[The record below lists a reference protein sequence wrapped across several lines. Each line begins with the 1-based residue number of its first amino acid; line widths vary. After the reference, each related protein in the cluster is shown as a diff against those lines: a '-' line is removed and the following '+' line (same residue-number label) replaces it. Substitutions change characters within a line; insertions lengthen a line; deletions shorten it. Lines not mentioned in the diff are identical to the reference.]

1 MDNET
6 HTKQNQIITRLI
18 SLLEIKYVYES
29 RFEGNDLLN
38 PLLIV
43 ILQGNCSSLTKE
55 LSFMVAKIF
64 QEETD
69 FLYRIFSFGYAQL
82 QLKEDNLFF
91 VNGCTWDNVIYHNPD
106 TELDMFYTYQI
117 PEKTLNNIQSAFEK
131 ECLKIAAFLDGATFF
146 IENNNLS
153 HAAYMLHQYIEL
165 WFRCAALFIMG
176 KERKSHSIKELQTYI
191 KAFAPEFGNLF
202 NTEIEEEQSLLKIL
216 DDAYVSTRYEN
227 NYHINL
233 EQINKTLEK
242 ANKIKSIT
250 TLLFKSRLD
259 ACTKLVVNPKE
270 INIPKEQCSPP
281 NDTELSNFIK
291 SLSEKDFSALKPYP
305 FKKGLYTTGIVTE
318 GYLDISFMI
327 SNLLKV
333 CIIAMEAEYC
343 STHSIPEPEHNIREV
358 LGYVLDMIPHN
369 EMELL
374 DTLRYLALETETK
387 ADERKKET

>member
-1 MDNET
+1 MDDEIHN
-6 HTKQNQIITRLI
+6 KQNQIINRLN

-29 RFEGNDLLN
+29 RVETAGIFK

-43 ILQGNCSSLTKE
+43 ILQENCSSLTKE
-55 LSFMVAKIF
+55 LSSMIAKIF

-69 FLYRIFSFGYAQL
+69 FLYRIFSFEYALQ
-82 QLKEDNLFF
+82 QLKEENLFF
-91 VNGCTWDNVIYHNPD
+91 VQGCTWGNVIFHNLD
-106 TELDMFYTYQI
+106 AELNIFHEYQI
-117 PEKTLNNIQSAFEK
+117 PDKTLSNLQSAFEK
-131 ECLKIAAFLDGATFF
+131 ERSKIESFMDGASFF
-146 IENNNLS
+146 IEKNNLS

-165 WFRCAALFIMG
+165 WFRHAALFTMG
-176 KERKSHSIKELQTYI
+176 KERKSHCIKELQTYI
-191 KAFAPEFGNLF
+191 KPFAPDFGNLF
-202 NTEIEEEQSLLKIL
+202 NTEIEEEQHLLKLL
-216 DDAYVSTRYEN
+216 DDAYIGTRYEN

-233 EQINKTLEK
+233 EQIHKIKEK
-242 ANKIKSIT
+242 ANKIESIT
-250 TLLFKSRLD
+250 TFLFKNRLD
-259 ACTKLVVNPKE
+259 ACSKLVANPKE
-270 INIPKEQCSPP
+270 INIPKAQCSPP
-281 NDTELSNFIK
+281 NDIEISNFIK

-358 LGYVLDMIPHN
+358 LGYVLSMIPHN

-374 DTLRYLALETETK
+374 DTLRYLALETETNS
-387 ADERKKET
+387 

>member
-1 MDNET
+1 M
-6 HTKQNQIITRLI
+6 NQEPNLHREQVINKLTT
-18 SLLEIKYVYES
+18 LLEVKYIYKSDIV
-29 RFEGNDLLN
+29 FEDYSKSLIIILLE
-38 PLLIV
+38 
-43 ILQGNCSSLTKE
+43 GNCSSLTHE
-55 LSFMVAKIF
+55 LSAMVAKIF

-106 TELDMFYTYQI
+106 TELDMFHTYQI
-117 PEKTLNNIQSAFEK
+117 PEITLNNIQSAFEK

-176 KERKSHSIKELQTYI
+176 KERKSHCIKELQTYI

-250 TLLFKSRLD
+250 TLLFKNRLD
-259 ACTKLVVNPKE
+259 ACIKLVVNSKE

-374 DTLRYLALETETK
+374 DTLRYLALETETNS
-387 ADERKKET
+387 R